1 MVWLLAASMALGSRR
16 QCSALS
22 ASGYGLPIEADEGAS
37 ATRSQTGR
45 FEAEHEALGGRPVR
59 QE

>member
-1 MVWLLAASMALGSRR
+1 MTSGQRNHAATI
-16 QCSALS
+16 LS
-22 ASGYGLPIEADEGAS
+22 TEFFNSLGYGLPVEADEGAS
-37 ATRSQTGR
+37 AMRSQTGR